1 LYITLDYT
9 YIYIYTY
16 HTNIYIYIYIYRNVD
31 KARVSQLEDRLQPVQ
46 GNAIVPISQFPA
58 PSSAASEA
66 PKVWWDETEDL
77 RFGEY
82 IYVLSISA
90 AFQNDV
96 LFIL

>member
-9 YIYIYTY
+9 YIYI
-16 HTNIYIYIYIYRNVD
+16 HISHKHIYIYIFRNVD

-46 GNAIVPISQFPA
+46 GNAIVPISQSPA
-58 PSSAASEA
+58 PSSAASGD
-66 PKVWWDETEDL
+66 PKVWWDETKDL
-77 RFGEY
+77 RWGDY